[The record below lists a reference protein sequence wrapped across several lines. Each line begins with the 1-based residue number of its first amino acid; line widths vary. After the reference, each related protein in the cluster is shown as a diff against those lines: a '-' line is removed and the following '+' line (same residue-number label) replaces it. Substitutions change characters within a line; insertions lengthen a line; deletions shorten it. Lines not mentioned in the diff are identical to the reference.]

1 VKRYRVLLPLL
12 VHTEDGAYGQGE
24 VFEKEFSEEEERANL
39 ASGLLELVPESY
51 EVVGPR
57 NVLGHAPGEK
67 FEASL
72 SIGQERMLVQAGH
85 IKHFEVAAVKP
96 KPKRRADKES

>member
-1 VKRYRVLLPLL
+1 VKRYRVLLPLV
-12 VHTEDGAYGQGE
+12 VHTEDGSYGQGE
-24 VFEKEFSEEEERANL
+24 VFEKEFTEAEEQANL
-39 ASGLLELVPESY
+39 ASGLLEIVPESY

-67 FEASL
+67 FEAAI
-72 SIGQERMLVQAGH
+72 SIGQERLLVQAGH
-85 IKHFEVAAVKP
+85 IKHFEVEAVKP